1 MIWLQRVITSV
12 VVVVSHEERLGTDSA
27 EMMKNAINRE
37 VSSGD
42 AFLADL
48 AFRDWRR

>member
-1 MIWLQRVITSV
+1 MVARVITS
-12 VVVVSHEERLGTDSA
+12 VVVVSHEERLGTDLA

-37 VSSGD
+37 MSSGD
-42 AFLADL
+42 AFMADL